1 MSLLSDVE
9 FGSFESGGKNNSER
23 CALSHKTPML
33 QQKFS
38 TVFVP

>member
-9 FGSFESGGKNNSER
+9 FGIFESGGKNHSESY
-23 CALSHKTPML
+23 ALSHKTPRSK
-33 QQKFS
+33 QKFN